1 MMMFDVTERRL
12 LDRLLDSSPA
22 KSERLMM
29 MMIMLDWD
37 VAFVTAPNF
46 LFFYI
51 FLLLFHINMFFL
63 WYHISNKVIF
73 ISCCFIWELMSR
85 MVFME
90 DATVCGAYGG

>member
-46 LFFYI
+46 LFFFLYI
-51 FLLLFHINMFFL
+51 F
-63 WYHISNKVIF
+63 
-73 ISCCFIWELMSR
+73 
-85 MVFME
+85 
-90 DATVCGAYGG
+90 ATVPFQYVFSMVPHFQ

>member
-46 LFFYI
+46 LFFFIYFCYCSI
-51 FLLLFHINMFFL
+51 SICFFYGTTFPIKLFLFL
-63 WYHISNKVIF
+63 VALSG
-73 ISCCFIWELMSR
+73 S
-85 MVFME
+85 
-90 DATVCGAYGG
+90 